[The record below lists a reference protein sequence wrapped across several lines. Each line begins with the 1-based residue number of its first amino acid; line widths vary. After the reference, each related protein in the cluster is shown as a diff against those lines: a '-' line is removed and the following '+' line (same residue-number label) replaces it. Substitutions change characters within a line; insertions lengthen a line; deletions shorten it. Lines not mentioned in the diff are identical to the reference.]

1 MHFLSAV
8 KKTFFFT
15 MALPALLAVLCS
27 SCGTTRPYVYMQGS
41 FDTAALSKIK
51 IPENVIQK
59 GDLISIVVFSDNPEA
74 TKIFNQYVIT
84 STGNAGG
91 VGGEGITQTVAGS
104 APNSPGYLVDENGN
118 IQFQGLGLLH
128 IAGLTRGELKQLL
141 DSKLKDSLLKNPYYN
156 IRFLNFRF
164 TMLGE
169 IGKPGIYTIPNEH
182 INLLEAMAL
191 AGDMTF
197 YARRDNLLVMR
208 EENGVRTWARLN
220 MTKPEILSSPY
231 FYLKQNDF
239 VYIEQNKNKAV
250 ASDQITIRNVTIAST
265 VVATLAII
273 YSIFKK

>member
-1 MHFLSAV
+1 MHFFSIV
-8 KKTFFFT
+8 KKSF
-15 MALPALLAVLCS
+15 LISSVLLALLVVLFS

-59 GDLISIVVFSDNPEA
+59 GDLLSIVVFSDNPDA
-74 TKIFNQYVIT
+74 TRIFNQYLIA
-84 STGNAGG
+84 AGG
-91 VGGEGITQTVAGS
+91 QVGAEGGVAQTSVGS

-118 IQFQGLGLLH
+118 IVFQGLGLLH
-128 IAGLTRGELKQLL
+128 IAGLTREQLKSLL
-141 DSKLKDSLLKNPYYN
+141 DSKLKDTLLKNPYYN

-191 AGDMTF
+191 AGDLTYF
-197 YARRDNLLVMR
+197 ARRDNLLVMR
-208 EENGVRTWARLN
+208 EESGVRKWCRLD
-220 MTKPEILSSPY
+220 MTKPEILTSPY

-239 VYIEQNKNKAV
+239 VYIEQNRKKSIVN
-250 ASDQITIRNVTIAST
+250 DQVTPRNLGIVTTILSLLVLVYTIIK
-265 VVATLAII
+265 LG
-273 YSIFKK
+273 